1 MNDEKIF
8 DMFQRLTDQ
17 LRETTD
23 SINKIISNHETRI
36 VVLETTKRTNDDG
49 WKTQLLML
57 LSKAVVIGAVSIASL
72 VGAGSLIA
80 KVLGLQ

>member
-72 VGAGSLIA
+72 VGAGSIL
-80 KVLGLQ
+80 KNVLGQ